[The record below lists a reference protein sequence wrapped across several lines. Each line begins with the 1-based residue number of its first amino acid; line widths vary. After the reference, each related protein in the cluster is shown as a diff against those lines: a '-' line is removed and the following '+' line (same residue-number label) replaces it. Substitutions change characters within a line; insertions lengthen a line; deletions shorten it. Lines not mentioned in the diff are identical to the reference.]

1 MLIAEAQREIRS
13 AFFGSFVSHL
23 VTGAVWA
30 LSAAVSV
37 WIAPRYGM
45 AVLFFAGMMLFPLA
59 TLILRAMGRSA
70 RLSAGNTLGQ
80 LAMQVAFTVPI
91 GFILVAAATL
101 HRQNWFFP
109 ASMIIVGAH
118 YLPFIFLYGM
128 WQFGVLAVVLIVG
141 GDGLCLYGPEMFS
154 LGGWLSAV
162 VFVGF
167 AFVARSVVLKE
178 ENRSTQMAARK
189 NQQK

>member
-1 MLIAEAQREIRS
+1 MLIAEAQKEVRS

-23 VTGAVWA
+23 LVGAIWA
-30 LSAAVSV
+30 ASAVVST
-37 WIAPRYGM
+37 WSAPRYGM
-45 AVLFFAGMMLFPLA
+45 AVLFLASTMLFPLS

-91 GFILVAAATL
+91 GFIVIAAATL
-101 HRQNWFFP
+101 YRQNWFFP

-128 WQFGVLAVVLIVG
+128 WQFGVLAVLLIFGGVG
-141 GDGLCLYGPEMFS
+141 LGLYGPEMFS

-167 AFVARSVVLKE
+167 AFVGRSAILKE
-178 ENRSTQMAARK
+178 EGRSTQMAARK